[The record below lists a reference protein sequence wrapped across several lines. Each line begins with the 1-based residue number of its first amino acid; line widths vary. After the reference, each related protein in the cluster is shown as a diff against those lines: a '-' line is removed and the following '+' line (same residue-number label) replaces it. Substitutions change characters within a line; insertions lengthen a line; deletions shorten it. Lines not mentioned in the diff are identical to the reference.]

1 MQSEYTSKISSKM
14 EMLKQ
19 LAEQRKADRL
29 PGHFCIGDFH
39 DGAYDRH
46 DYVSPWSISAH
57 NPDASIMIFLQD
69 WTSADSISG
78 SLDVIAAEIGY
89 TPSLPS
95 NRNLINMLQKHF
107 NSELKDV
114 YVSNLF
120 VFVKPGGM
128 SARIPMRDMLYS
140 ATEYALPQIRIVRP
154 RLVICLGA
162 ATINAIRRMLK
173 MRPVSLAQARREPVS
188 IDGIPVYGLSHTGGL
203 GVANAG
209 GLEGIDAQ
217 WSTLAEAYKALQGG

>member
-1 MQSEYTSKISSKM
+1 MQGEYMSEASSKM
-14 EMLKQ
+14 EELTK
-19 LAEQRKADRL
+19 LALQRRADRL
-29 PGHFCIGDFH
+29 CGYSCIGDFH
-39 DGAYDRH
+39 GGAYDRH

-57 NPDASIMIFLQD
+57 SPDASIMIFLQD
-69 WTSADSISG
+69 WTSVDGISG
-78 SLDVIAAEIGY
+78 PLDEDAVKIGY

-95 NRNLINMLQKHF
+95 NRNLISMLQKHF
-107 NSELKDV
+107 NYELKDV

-128 SARIPMRDMLYS
+128 SARIPMRDMLYC
-140 ATEYALPQIRIVRP
+140 ANKYALPQIRIVRP
-154 RLVICLGA
+154 RLVICLGG

-173 MRPVSLAQARREPVS
+173 MRTTSLNQARREPVS

-217 WSTLAEAYKALQGG
+217 WSAVAEAFRAEQGA